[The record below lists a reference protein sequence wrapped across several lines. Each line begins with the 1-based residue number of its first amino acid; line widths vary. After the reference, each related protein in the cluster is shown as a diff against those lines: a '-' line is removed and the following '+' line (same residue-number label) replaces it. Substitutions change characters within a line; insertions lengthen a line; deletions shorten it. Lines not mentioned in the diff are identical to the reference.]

1 MKMSKGHNKKRNVG
15 LIYEQVT
22 NKAAEAMMQG
32 RPELARQYAQFL
44 KKHFTQGSEL
54 LKEFKLFN
62 AILDTS
68 GVSEKVADRVLELA
82 RESTNAINFQQ
93 LDREKGTFINEAN
106 RLFGK
111 GTLFSTHVRNFRA
124 LATVQ
129 SLMNEWRNPGTLS
142 LSHTAQYE
150 NQLREFMMLTS
161 TSDSLQIIEGV
172 DDVSVRMF
180 HKRFDDTYGD
190 KFTSSQRDFL
200 CDLTFKNTDEITDI
214 IASSK
219 QKVLGLL
226 LDNHAIES
234 NMLLREK
241 YDSVYQNISEMNPA
255 DEKAPARQLTILQL
269 IDELEN
275 KNG

>member
-1 MKMSKGHNKKRNVG
+1 MSKGHNKKRNVG

-22 NKAAEAMMQG
+22 NKAAEAMIQG
-32 RPELARQYAQFL
+32 QPDLARQYAQFL
-44 KKHFTQGSEL
+44 KKHVAPGSEL
-54 LKEFKLFN
+54 LKEFRLFN

-82 RESTNAINFQQ
+82 RESTNAINFKQ

-106 RLFGK
+106 RVFGK
-111 GTLFSTHVRNFRA
+111 GTLFSTHVKNFRA

-142 LSHTAQYE
+142 LNHTVQYE
-150 NQLREFMMLTS
+150 SQLREFMMLKS
-161 TSDSLQIIEGV
+161 SPDSMQVIENI
-172 DDVSVRMF
+172 DDISVRMF
-180 HKRFDDTYGD
+180 HKRFDETYND
-190 KFTSSQRDFL
+190 KFISSQRDFL
-200 CDLTFKNTDEITDI
+200 CDLTFKDTDDIVNI

-226 LDNHAIES
+226 LDHHATES
-234 NMLLREK
+234 NTLLREK
-241 YDSVYQNISEMNPA
+241 YDSVFQSISEMDPK

-269 IDELEN
+269 IDELED

>member
-1 MKMSKGHNKKRNVG
+1 MSKGHNKKRNVG

-22 NKAAEAMMQG
+22 NKAAEAMIQG
-32 RPELARQYAQFL
+32 QPDLARQYAQFL
-44 KKHFTQGSEL
+44 KKHVAPGSEL
-54 LKEFKLFN
+54 LKEFRLFN

-82 RESTNAINFQQ
+82 RESTNAINFKQ

-106 RLFGK
+106 RVFGK
-111 GTLFSTHVRNFRA
+111 GTLFSTHVKNFRA

-142 LSHTAQYE
+142 LNHTVQYE
-150 NQLREFMMLTS
+150 SQLREFMMLKS
-161 TSDSLQIIEGV
+161 SPDSMQVIENI
-172 DDVSVRMF
+172 DDISVRMF
-180 HKRFDDTYGD
+180 HKRFDETYND
-190 KFTSSQRDFL
+190 KFISSQRDFL
-200 CDLTFKNTDEITDI
+200 CDLTFKDTDDIVNI

-226 LDNHAIES
+226 LEHHATES
-234 NMLLREK
+234 NTLLREK
-241 YDSVYQNISEMNPA
+241 YDSVFQSISEMDPK

-269 IDELEN
+269 IDELED

>member
-1 MKMSKGHNKKRNVG
+1 MSKGHNKKRNVG

-22 NKAAEAMMQG
+22 NKAAEAMIQG
-32 RPELARQYAQFL
+32 QPDLARQYAQFL
-44 KKHFTQGSEL
+44 KKHVAPGSEL
-54 LKEFKLFN
+54 LKEFRLFN

-82 RESTNAINFQQ
+82 RESTNAINFKQ

-106 RLFGK
+106 RVFGK
-111 GTLFSTHVRNFRA
+111 GTLFSTHVKNFRA

-142 LSHTAQYE
+142 LNHTVQYE
-150 NQLREFMMLTS
+150 SQLREFMMLKS
-161 TSDSLQIIEGV
+161 SPDSMQVIENI
-172 DDVSVRMF
+172 DDISVRMF
-180 HKRFDDTYGD
+180 HKRFDETYND
-190 KFTSSQRDFL
+190 KFISSQRDFL
-200 CDLTFKNTDEITDI
+200 CDLTFKDTDDIVNI

-226 LDNHAIES
+226 LEHHTTES
-234 NMLLREK
+234 NTLLREK
-241 YDSVYQNISEMNPA
+241 YDSVFQSISEMDPK

-269 IDELEN
+269 IDELED

>member
-22 NKAAEAMMQG
+22 NKAAEAMIQG
-32 RPELARQYAQFL
+32 QPDLARQYAQFL
-44 KKHFTQGSEL
+44 KKHVAPGSEL
-54 LKEFKLFN
+54 LKEFRLFN

-82 RESTNAINFQQ
+82 RESTNAINFKQ

-106 RLFGK
+106 RMFGK
-111 GTLFSTHVRNFRA
+111 GTLFSTHVKNFRA

-142 LSHTAQYE
+142 LNHTVQYE
-150 NQLREFMMLTS
+150 SQLREFMMLKS
-161 TSDSLQIIEGV
+161 SPDSMQVIENI
-172 DDVSVRMF
+172 DDISVRMF
-180 HKRFDDTYGD
+180 HKRFDETYND
-190 KFTSSQRDFL
+190 KFISSQRDFL
-200 CDLTFKNTDEITDI
+200 CDLTFKDTDDIVNI

-226 LDNHAIES
+226 LDHHATES
-234 NMLLREK
+234 NTLLREK
-241 YDSVYQNISEMNPA
+241 YDSVFQSISEMDPK

-269 IDELEN
+269 IDELED

>member
-22 NKAAEAMMQG
+22 NKAAEAMIQG
-32 RPELARQYAQFL
+32 QPDLARQYAQFL
-44 KKHFTQGSEL
+44 KKHVAPGSEL
-54 LKEFKLFN
+54 LKEFRLFN

-82 RESTNAINFQQ
+82 RESTNAINFKQ

-106 RLFGK
+106 RVFGK
-111 GTLFSTHVRNFRA
+111 GTLFSTHVKNFRA

-142 LSHTAQYE
+142 LNHTVQYE
-150 NQLREFMMLTS
+150 SQLREFMMLKS
-161 TSDSLQIIEGV
+161 SPDSMQVIENI
-172 DDVSVRMF
+172 DDISVRMF
-180 HKRFDDTYGD
+180 HKRFDETYND
-190 KFTSSQRDFL
+190 KFISSQRDFL
-200 CDLTFKNTDEITDI
+200 CDLTFKDTDDIVNI

-226 LDNHAIES
+226 LDHHATES
-234 NMLLREK
+234 NTLLREK
-241 YDSVYQNISEMNPA
+241 YDSVFQSISEMDPK

-269 IDELEN
+269 IDELED

>member
-1 MKMSKGHNKKRNVG
+1 MSKGHNKKRNVG

-22 NKAAEAMMQG
+22 NKAAEAMIQG
-32 RPELARQYAQFL
+32 QPDLARQYAQFL
-44 KKHFTQGSEL
+44 KKHVAPGSEL
-54 LKEFKLFN
+54 LKEFRLFN

-82 RESTNAINFQQ
+82 RESTNAINFKQ

-106 RLFGK
+106 RVFGK
-111 GTLFSTHVRNFRA
+111 GTLFSTHVKNFRA

-142 LSHTAQYE
+142 LNHTVQYE
-150 NQLREFMMLTS
+150 SQLREFMMLKS
-161 TSDSLQIIEGV
+161 APDSMQVIENI
-172 DDVSVRMF
+172 DDISVRMF
-180 HKRFDDTYGD
+180 HKRFDETYND
-190 KFTSSQRDFL
+190 KFISSQRDFL
-200 CDLTFKNTDEITDI
+200 CDLTFKDTDDIVNI

-226 LDNHAIES
+226 LDHHATES
-234 NMLLREK
+234 NTLLREK
-241 YDSVYQNISEMNPA
+241 YDSVFQSISEMDPK

-269 IDELEN
+269 IDELED

>member
-1 MKMSKGHNKKRNVG
+1 MSKGHNKKRNVG

-22 NKAAEAMMQG
+22 NKAAEAMIQG
-32 RPELARQYAQFL
+32 QPDLARQYAQFL
-44 KKHFTQGSEL
+44 KKHVAPGSEL
-54 LKEFKLFN
+54 LKEFRLFN

-82 RESTNAINFQQ
+82 RESTNAINFKQ

-106 RLFGK
+106 RVFGK
-111 GTLFSTHVRNFRA
+111 GTLFSTHVKNFRA

-142 LSHTAQYE
+142 LNHTVQYE
-150 NQLREFMMLTS
+150 SQLREFMMLKS
-161 TSDSLQIIEGV
+161 APDSMQVIENIDGI
-172 DDVSVRMF
+172 SVRMF
-180 HKRFDDTYGD
+180 HKRFDETYND
-190 KFTSSQRDFL
+190 KFISSQRDFL
-200 CDLTFKNTDEITDI
+200 CDLTFKDTDDIVNI

-226 LDNHAIES
+226 LEHHTTES
-234 NMLLREK
+234 NTLLREK
-241 YDSVYQNISEMNPA
+241 YDSVFQSISEMDPK

-269 IDELEN
+269 IDELED